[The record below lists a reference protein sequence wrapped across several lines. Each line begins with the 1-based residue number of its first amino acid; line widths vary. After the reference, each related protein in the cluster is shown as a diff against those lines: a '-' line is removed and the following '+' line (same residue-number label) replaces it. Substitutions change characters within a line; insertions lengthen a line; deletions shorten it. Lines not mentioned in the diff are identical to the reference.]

1 MSVKSDKSIV
11 NTGWIESYALAKMYV
26 INNNYYSFVQ
36 FMINN
41 FFCDRK
47 RIEFQ

>member
-11 NTGWIESYALAKMYV
+11 NTGWIESYVLAKMYV
-26 INNNYYSFVQ
+26 INNYSFVQ